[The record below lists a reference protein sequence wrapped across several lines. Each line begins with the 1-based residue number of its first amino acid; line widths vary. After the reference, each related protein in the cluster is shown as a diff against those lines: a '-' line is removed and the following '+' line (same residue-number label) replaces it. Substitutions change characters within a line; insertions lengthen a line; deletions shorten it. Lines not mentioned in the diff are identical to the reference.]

1 MFFGREYSREQL
13 LAHCGSAHQL
23 ARILSCELNDGKE
36 RGVRC
41 LVFQTGGGL
50 NFTVVP
56 DRGMDIAYAD
66 YFGKSLSWVSPSGL
80 VAPQFY
86 EPEGW
91 SWIRGFYGG
100 LLTTCGLVNVGAP
113 DVIDDEAHG
122 AHGRISYTPATNVSY
137 DMVWAGDDLF
147 LLARGEMREY
157 RMNRYNLVLKRRIQ
171 VRAGDTCLRIHDTL
185 VNEGRTAV
193 PYQIIYHINTGFPI
207 LTRDAYFVTP
217 SRMITPRDQRS
228 DEVKEHWRLC
238 NDPTNNFQELIYYH
252 DVVPCSDGKAW
263 AGLINP
269 TLENGLGIY
278 VKYDPKVLPI
288 LMQWKMFGEGTYV
301 MGIEPT
307 NSFGLSFERQKALGM
322 VYVIQPE
329 QEIDFHLE
337 IGVLASTDEI
347 GMFEREISVAMP
359 NPPDFGSILE

>member
-13 LAHCGSAHQL
+13 LAHCGSARQL

-66 YFGKSLSWVSPSGL
+66 YFGKSLAWISPSTI
-80 VAPQFY
+80 VAPQYY

-91 SWIRGFYGG
+91 NWVRGFYGG

-137 DMVWAGDDLF
+137 DMVWAGDDLY
-147 LLARGEMREY
+147 LLARGEMRDY

-171 VRAGDTCLRIHDTL
+171 VRAGDSSLRIHDTL
-185 VNEGRTAV
+185 VNEGARSV
-193 PYQIIYHINTGFPI
+193 SYEILYHINAGFPI
-207 LTRDAYFVTP
+207 LTREAYFTSP
-217 SRMITPRDQRS
+217 SCMITPRDQAAE
-228 DEVKEHWRLC
+228 EVKEHWRLC
-238 NDPTNNFQELIYYH
+238 ADPTPGYQELIYYH
-252 DVVPCSDGKAW
+252 DVFPCSDGKVW
-263 AGLINP
+263 AALVNPVLDGGLA
-269 TLENGLGIY
+269 LY
-278 VKYDPKVLPI
+278 VKYDPTNLPI

-301 MGIEPT
+301 LGIEPT
-307 NSFGLSFERQKALGM
+307 NSFGLSLERQKALGM
-322 VYVIQPE
+322 VSIIEPQ

-337 IGVLASTDEI
+337 LGVLAGADEI
-347 GMFEREISVAMP
+347 TVFEREISIASPTPP
-359 NPPDFGSILE
+359 NFGSVLV